1 MVLPERTRRRQSVPA
16 LLMMITA
23 STAAVVVAQPLVVSP
38 RVLATLQQAGG
49 QIAESTAVPVGDD
62 SSILVVVTG
71 SGGDPLNPQVRI
83 GNRSLPVR
91 VVGHDPVS
99 RLGFLKVEGGGTPK
113 AAEWA
118 TDAETVV
125 GQDLQA
131 MDPSG
136 PVKCRAT
143 GLVKQVG
150 GKILPFS
157 LLGVDFQRA
166 VPPPGTPLVDASG
179 RVAGIVFQATG
190 KGNLGYVIP
199 AEAVHRVR
207 RDVCEGGG
215 KLVRGWLGLALR
227 AETGA
232 PKISRV
238 VESSPAAAAGLLPD
252 DLILTIGGRA
262 VADYADASN
271 AFFYLIPGQG
281 VQMKVQRGSK
291 PLEFTLV
298 PSVSPPQ

>member
-1 MVLPERTRRRQSVPA
+1 MVLPECTRRQRSVPA
-16 LLMMITA
+16 LLMLITA
-23 STAAVVVAQPLVVSP
+23 STAVGLAQPQVISP

-62 SSILVVVTG
+62 STVVVVTG
-71 SGGDPLNPQVRI
+71 TGGDPLNPQ
-83 GNRSLPVR
+83 LR
-91 VVGHDPVS
+91 VGTHALAVKVIGHDPVS
-99 RLGFLKVEGGGTPK
+99 RLGFLKVEGGGLPK
-113 AAEWA
+113 AVEWA
-118 TDAETVV
+118 VDAESSA

-131 MDPSG
+131 MDPTG

-143 GLVKQVG
+143 GRVKQVG

-179 RVAGIVFQATG
+179 RVVGIVFQATG
-190 KGNLGYVIP
+190 NGNVGYVIP

-232 PKISRV
+232 PRISRV
-238 VESSPAAAAGLLPD
+238 VENSPAAGAGIRTD
-252 DLILTIGGRA
+252 DVIVSIGGRA

-281 VQMKVQRGSK
+281 VRMKIQRASK
-291 PLEFTLV
+291 PLDFTLV
-298 PSVSPPQ
+298 PAVTPAP